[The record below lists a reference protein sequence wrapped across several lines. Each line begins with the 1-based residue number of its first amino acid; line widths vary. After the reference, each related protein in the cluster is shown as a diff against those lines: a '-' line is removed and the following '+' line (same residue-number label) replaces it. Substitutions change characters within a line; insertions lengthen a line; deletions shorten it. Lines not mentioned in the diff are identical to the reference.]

1 MNTQTEQQQ
10 PERTAAVHVEV
21 DDLDDREREHY
32 EFFVKGFREGLGRFS
47 AVYRQEVVTEF
58 LELVRAGK
66 AIEDLWTEHHT
77 LAQVLYPAAKVS
89 KPSAKAAC
97 LALERMFAEIRDILD
112 PADQLNAMEPEIRA
126 VIGRLSPETK
136 AIIRILGR
144 LRWLDSLSIDIEFG
158 VTISDELEDQDSI
171 KLAFD
176 ESPDDPDVQTMRKA
190 HDLICRVEDA
200 EHN

>member
-1 MNTQTEQQQ
+1 MNTQAEQQQ
-10 PERTAAVHVEV
+10 LERTDAVQV

-77 LAQVLYPAAKVS
+77 LAQVLYPATKVS

-112 PADQLNAMEPEIRA
+112 LADQLNAMEPEIRA

-136 AIIRILGR
+136 AIIGILGR